1 MEQTFSALAMTEA
14 VICRLAFAPFI
25 ASPRDLWH
33 FSFAKRHIIARVRRF
48 GRFGKTHPNG
58 IIGRWVV
65 LEIVRKARRE
75 FTFAKGVYHVLSAV
89 KDLQPES
96 PVTITDEIENAVDR
110 HADRHA
116 FLFEGETLTYR
127 EFDERANAVAHWA
140 VSQGLKPGDPVAL
153 ILENSPDYPA
163 IWYGLSKV
171 GVIAALVNTSLEGDG
186 LAHCIS
192 IVGARTIIAGGVQA
206 SRAAEVAPGVAN
218 DITVWD
224 FDGEAGEDLTA
235 ALTDQP
241 THRPDKNTR
250 AAIRNTDVMFYAFT
264 SGTTGLPKAA
274 KVTHMRIRGMARYAD
289 FLGDVQPGDRV
300 YNTLPLYHMTGG
312 ALGMAGPLI
321 YGGTLIL
328 KRKLSVSE
336 FWDDVAD
343 YGANKFVYIGE
354 LCRYLLSAPPH
365 PKERAH
371 GLQIGFGNGL
381 RGEVWGPFVERFG
394 LREMREFYGST
405 EGNVAFMNLDGTIG
419 AIGRLPS
426 WIEDKLGIK
435 IVKFDVVEEEPIRGQ
450 DGFCIP
456 TDVDEAGEAIGRI
469 GTTGRDAFH
478 GYHDNSK
485 ATEKKILRNVFEEGD
500 AWFRTGD
507 LVRRDADGY
516 VYFVDRIGDTFRWKG
531 ENVATNE
538 VSDAVSKY
546 PGVELANAYGVAVP
560 GADGRAGMVAM
571 TVGADFDMAGLAEHC
586 RANLPPYA
594 VPLFIRIQ
602 PQAETTGTFKF
613 RKVELVKE
621 GFDLD
626 ASEDAIWFLEPGAVS
641 YARME
646 ERHHDALAA
655 GEYRL

>member
-1 MEQTFSALAMTEA
+1 
-14 VICRLAFAPFI
+14 
-25 ASPRDLWH
+25 
-33 FSFAKRHIIARVRRF
+33 
-48 GRFGKTHPNG
+48 GRIPGY
-58 IIGRWVV
+58 
-65 LEIVRKARRE
+65 LEKS
-75 FTFAKGVYHVLSAV
+75 VYGH
-89 KDLQPES
+89 
-96 PVTITDEIENAVDR
+96 
-110 HADRHA
+110 
-116 FLFEGETLTYR
+116 
-127 EFDERANAVAHWA
+127 
-140 VSQGLKPGDPVAL
+140 
-153 ILENSPDYPA
+153 
-163 IWYGLSKV
+163 
-171 GVIAALVNTSLEGDG
+171 
-186 LAHCIS
+186 
-192 IVGARTIIAGGVQA
+192 
-206 SRAAEVAPGVAN
+206 
-218 DITVWD
+218 
-224 FDGEAGEDLTA
+224 
-235 ALTDQP
+235 
-241 THRPDKNTR
+241 
-250 AAIRNTDVMFYAFT
+250 
-264 SGTTGLPKAA
+264 
-274 KVTHMRIRGMARYAD
+274 
-289 FLGDVQPGDRV
+289 
-300 YNTLPLYHMTGG
+300 
-312 ALGMAGPLI
+312 
-321 YGGTLIL
+321 
-328 KRKLSVSE
+328 
-336 FWDDVAD
+336 
-343 YGANKFVYIGE
+343 
-354 LCRYLLSAPPH
+354 
-365 PKERAH
+365 
-371 GLQIGFGNGL
+371 
-381 RGEVWGPFVERFG
+381 
-394 LREMREFYGST
+394 
-405 EGNVAFMNLDGTIG
+405 VAF
-419 AIGRLPS
+419 
-426 WIEDKLGIK
+426 
-435 IVKFDVVEEEPIRGQ
+435 VKFDVVEEKPIRGQ

-456 TDVDEAGEAIGRI
+456 ADIDEAGEAIGRI